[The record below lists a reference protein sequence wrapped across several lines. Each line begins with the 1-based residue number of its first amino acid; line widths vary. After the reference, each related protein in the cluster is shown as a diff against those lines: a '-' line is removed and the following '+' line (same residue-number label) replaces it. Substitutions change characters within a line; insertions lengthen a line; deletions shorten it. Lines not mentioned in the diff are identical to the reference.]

1 MTTMELELELPEQS
15 SDEWRSPLRKL
26 TRFFLG
32 SRDRWKSK
40 YMAIKK
46 RCKELGSQVRAVE
59 KSREKWKQDAK
70 HALQQ
75 VRQLQQE
82 LDDFKKSAA

>member
-1 MTTMELELELPEQS
+1 MTTMELELPEQS
-15 SDEWRSPLRKL
+15 SEEWKSPLRKL
-26 TRFFLG
+26 ARFFLG

-40 YMAIKK
+40 YVAIKK

-59 KSREKWKQDAK
+59 KSREKWKKDAK
-70 HALQQ
+70 QAFQQ